1 MAHLTT
7 MTWIYSNIFVVMEM
21 APAFRLSS
29 LHAGRK
35 TYRQSSASHIHSREL
50 MQTVFIS
57 WAKNSYMIF
66 QKVSCQRSS
75 KWISPGWLTK
85 NSCKTEAQRK
95 GRTRYRNKYE
105 IDSYRM
111 DKSVE
116 KTKIQCRKR
125 SLPNSHVLLIHVNEP
140 HLNLT
145 SNVSLLAWN
154 NWMKY
159 TQNEKWLE

>member
-35 TYRQSSASHIHSREL
+35 TCRQSSASHIHSREL

-57 WAKNSYMIF
+57 SARNSCMIF

-75 KWISPGWLTK
+75 KWISPSWLTK
-85 NSCKTEAQRK
+85 NSCKTEAERK
-95 GRTRYRNKYE
+95 GRACYRNKYK

-111 DKSVE
+111 DKWSRKQNSVSKE
-116 KTKIQCRKR
+116 HFSKLSRFVDSRQRASFK
-125 SLPNSHVLLIHVNEP
+125 SHFKCV
-140 HLNLT
+140 T
-145 SNVSLLAWN
+145 FG
-154 NWMKY
+154 
-159 TQNEKWLE
+159 LE